1 MSEDR
6 ETKAPQPGDVL
17 AGKYEVERVLGE
29 GGMGIVVSARHRQL
43 DQKVALK
50 FMHEGVAKVAIQRF
64 MKEAKAV
71 AKLRSENVAR
81 VMDVGTLENGA
92 PYIVM
97 EYLEGEDLSAL
108 SKSGIVPVVEAID
121 YVLQASVALAEA
133 HAGGIV
139 HRDIKP
145 GNLFLTRR
153 PDGAP
158 LVKVL
163 DFGISKMQST
173 DAEVDGSTTRTG
185 TVMGSPAYMSPE
197 QVRSSKLADA
207 RSDIWSLGVVL
218 FHLITGKMPFDA
230 ETVPDMFVAILH
242 EPART
247 ATSANP
253 ALPPAM
259 DEIFARCFA
268 KEATGR
274 YQNLAEMAVA
284 LEPFA
289 ALESRGYVS
298 AIARLVG
305 GTAAPRAPLRS
316 LTVVDGSSNAEEAAS
331 NPANPTTQAALS
343 VSQPPNLVR
352 RWPWILA
359 ASVVMLGGVGVVTML
374 VISKQQARIESAPSE
389 PVRANAFEQPTP
401 VVVEEPKPVVSPTSA
416 PPPSASVETEAA
428 KPREIAGKTNT
439 VPVVKKGEPDRTAKP
454 GASQKP
460 TAEKKPAQ
468 KPEEGQFETIQ

>member
-1 MSEDR
+1 MSEVGDTR
-6 ETKAPQPGDVL
+6 APQAGDVL

-29 GGMGIVVSARHRQL
+29 GGMGIVVAARHRQL

-50 FMHEGVAKVAIQRF
+50 FMHEGVAKIAIQRF

-108 SKSGIVPVVEAID
+108 SKQGVVPIADAID

-133 HAGGIV
+133 HASGIV

-153 PDGAP
+153 PDGSP

-218 FHLITGKMPFDA
+218 FHLVTGKMPFDA

-253 ALPPAM
+253 ALPPQL
-259 DEIFARCFA
+259 DEVFARCFA
-268 KEATGR
+268 KEASGR
-274 YQNLAEMAVA
+274 YQNLSERS
-284 LEPFA
+284 
-289 ALESRGYVS
+289 SRSVPS
-298 AIARLVG
+298 NRVG
-305 GTAAPRAPLRS
+305 S
-316 LTVVDGSSNAEEAAS
+316 
-331 NPANPTTQAALS
+331 
-343 VSQPPNLVR
+343 
-352 RWPWILA
+352 
-359 ASVVMLGGVGVVTML
+359 
-374 VISKQQARIESAPSE
+374 
-389 PVRANAFEQPTP
+389 
-401 VVVEEPKPVVSPTSA
+401 
-416 PPPSASVETEAA
+416 
-428 KPREIAGKTNT
+428 
-439 VPVVKKGEPDRTAKP
+439 
-454 GASQKP
+454 
-460 TAEKKPAQ
+460 
-468 KPEEGQFETIQ
+468 